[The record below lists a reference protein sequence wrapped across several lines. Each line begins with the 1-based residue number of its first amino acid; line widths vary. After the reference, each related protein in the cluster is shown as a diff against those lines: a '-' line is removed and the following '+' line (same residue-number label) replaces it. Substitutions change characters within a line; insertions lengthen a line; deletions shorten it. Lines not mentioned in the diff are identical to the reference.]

1 MNSKI
6 KGINII
12 KLKSNIDDR
21 GFFRE
26 IIRFDDTYK
35 FDKVINQVS
44 HSHVKK
50 KIFKGWHGHKSQ
62 LQINY
67 VVKGKLSVFLY
78 DDRIGSAT
86 NDYLEIYDID
96 SSTPTIYT
104 FEPGILHGYYTSNN
118 EIDIIYLTSS
128 VYDPDQEV
136 RKKFDYKQ
144 LNKKLLEK
152 GYEIKF

>member
-1 MNSKI
+1 MAHYYI
-6 KGINII
+6 LILLTI
-12 KLKSNIDDR
+12 
-21 GFFRE
+21 
-26 IIRFDDTYK
+26 
-35 FDKVINQVS
+35 V
-44 HSHVKK
+44 
-50 KIFKGWHGHKSQ
+50 
-62 LQINY
+62 
-67 VVKGKLSVFLY
+67 LSVFLY

-86 NDYLEIYDID
+86 NDYLEIYEMD